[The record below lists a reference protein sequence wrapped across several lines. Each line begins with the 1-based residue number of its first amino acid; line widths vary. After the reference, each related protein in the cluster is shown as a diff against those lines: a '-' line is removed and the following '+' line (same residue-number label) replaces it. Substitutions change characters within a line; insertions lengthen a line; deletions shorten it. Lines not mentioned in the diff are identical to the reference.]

1 MSGLQ
6 EQEIRAIY
14 RQGEDAVVALV
25 QSLVAQ
31 IEALRAEVQVLRDQ
45 VNKNSRNSSKPPS
58 SDGFQKPRTSSLRK
72 AGEKKNG
79 GQKGH
84 QGHTLTAVEN
94 PAHTVLHPVETC
106 AHCATHLKDVAAF
119 EVEKRQVF
127 DIPPL
132 QVEVTEHQ
140 AERKIC
146 PVCEQC
152 TQGTFPFDVTHPT
165 QYGNRIKA
173 LASYFN
179 QYHFIPLERT
189 GEIFGDL
196 FDHPLSQAT
205 VLQANEVLAQRVKP
219 VEEYIKQALIEKDVL
234 HLDESSLSVAGKKH
248 WVHVAST
255 EQMTHYGIH
264 PKRGQQATDAIG
276 ILPHFE
282 GRALH
287 DHWKPYFGYQACQ
300 HALCNAHHL
309 RELNFIKEQY
319 QQPWADDMA
328 TLLLDIK
335 EAVEQVNEHTDH
347 LSARKIN
354 AFEKRYDKILLQGLN
369 ANPPPKPETDRP
381 KKRGRPK
388 QSPPKNLLDRLSQF
402 KGEVLAFMY
411 DFRVPFDNNQAERD
425 IRMVKVK
432 QKVSGCFRTEA
443 GATIFCCIRGYISTV
458 KKNAIRVIDAI
469 QGAFDNTPFIP
480 IPASLPTPNSKYLVN
495 PIFTHSATCVVT

>member
-1 MSGLQ
+1 MPILQ

-31 IEALRAEVQVLRDQ
+31 IEALKAEVQALRDQ
-45 VNKNSRNSSKPPS
+45 VQKNSRNSSKPPS
-58 SDGFQKPRTSSLRK
+58 SDGLQKPRTSSLRK
-72 AGEKKNG
+72 RGENKNG
-79 GQKGH
+79 GQEGH
-84 QGHTLTAVEN
+84 PGHTLTRVEH
-94 PAHTVLHPVETC
+94 PDHTVLHPVETC
-106 AHCATHLKDVAAF
+106 AHCAANLEGVDAVS
-119 EVEKRQVF
+119 VEKRQVF

-140 AERKIC
+140 AEVKIC
-146 PVCEQC
+146 PTCGQSSK
-152 TQGTFPFDVTHPT
+152 GMFPTDVTHPA

-179 QYHFIPLERT
+179 QYHFIPLDRT
-189 GEIFGDL
+189 SEIFEDL
-196 FDHPLSQAT
+196 FDHRLCQAS
-205 VLQANEVLAQRVKP
+205 VIQANELLAERLAP
-219 VEEYIKQALIEKDVL
+219 VEEHIRQALIAADVL

-255 EQMTHYGIH
+255 EQITHYGLH
-264 PKRGQQATDAIG
+264 PKRGQKATDAIG

-282 GRALH
+282 GLALH
-287 DHWKPYFGYQACQ
+287 DHWKPYFRYQTCQ

-309 RELNFIKEQY
+309 RELKFIKEQY
-319 QQPWADDMA
+319 QQPWAEDMA
-328 TLLLDIK
+328 SLLMNIK
-335 EAVEQVNEHTDH
+335 EDVEHQKEHKDH
-347 LSARKIN
+347 LSTRKIN
-354 AFEKRYDKILLQGLN
+354 AFEKRYDAIIQQGLE
-369 ANPPPKPETDRP
+369 ANPSPKEQPDRQ

-388 QSPPKNLLDRLSQF
+388 QSPPKNLLDRLSQY

-432 QKVSGCFRTEA
+432 QKVSGCFRTET
-443 GATIFCCIRGYISTV
+443 GAAIFCRIRGYISTA

-469 QGAFDNTPFIP
+469 EDAFRHTPFIP
-480 IPASLPTPNSKYLVN
+480 TPIPAAIPTPDAK
-495 PIFTHSATCVVT
+495 